1 MNYPIK
7 KCSCFGVWI
16 FFVIV
21 MLLIS
26 VVGGY
31 IWFTSCNASCESSV
45 DSFNNDIET
54 KMKQDPRGESITG
67 DSPICERAMA
77 FSEDSYEDANISAEA
92 KAYIDNNCRV
102 NVSGSSKRSASAT
115 VNAQSTSPL
124 E

>member
-16 FFVIV
+16 FFVFV

-26 VVGGY
+26 GVGGY
-31 IWFTSCNASCESSV
+31 LWFTQSNNSCSSKLDQDIKEEMKRDPDGNNLNE
-45 DSFNNDIET
+45 DS
-54 KMKQDPRGESITG
+54 S
-67 DSPICERAMA
+67 ICERAKE

-115 VNAQSTSPL
+115 IDAQSTSPV
-124 E
+124 